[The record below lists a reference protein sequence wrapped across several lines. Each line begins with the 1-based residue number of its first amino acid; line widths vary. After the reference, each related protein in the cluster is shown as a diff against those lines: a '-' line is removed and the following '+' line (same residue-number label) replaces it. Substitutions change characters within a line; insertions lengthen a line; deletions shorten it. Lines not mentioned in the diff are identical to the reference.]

1 MSLLPSVR
9 STWAPRGQTPI
20 LRHRF
25 NWKRASMAAACCYRA
40 DGTSAE
46 LVFGM
51 RAGSYD
57 EDSLIEFVG
66 ELHTHLAGKKVTLLW
81 DGLPSH
87 RSKKMKRYLASQR
100 RWLVVEP
107 YPRTLP
113 SSTPSRSCG
122 PTSRAQSWR
131 TSAPRPWTSRSRR
144 PTEASSAFAATRIC
158 SSLSLRRPDS
168 RSDSLPRPAQ
178 AALLVWLSLI

>member
-1 MSLLPSVR
+1 MR

-25 NWKRASMAAACCYRA
+25 NWKRASMAAACCYQA
-40 DGTSAE
+40 DGTCAE

-66 ELHTHLAGKKVTLLW
+66 ELHTHLAGEKVTLLW
-81 DGLPSH
+81 DRLPSH

-100 RWLVVEP
+100 SWLVVERLP
-107 YPRTLP
+107 AYAPELNPVEKLWANLKGTELANLCAETLDEP
-113 SSTPSRSCG
+113 IKAAHRGVERVRSDEDLLFG
-122 PTSRAQSWR
+122 FL
-131 TSAPRPWTSRSRR
+131 
-144 PTEASSAFAATRIC
+144 EATG
-158 SSLSLRRPDS
+158 LSL
-168 RSDSLPRPAQ
+168 
-178 AALLVWLSLI
+178 

>member
-1 MSLLPSVR
+1 
-9 STWAPRGQTPI
+9 
-20 LRHRF
+20 
-25 NWKRASMAAACCYRA
+25 MAAACCYQA
-40 DGTSAE
+40 DGAGAE

-57 EDSLIEFVG
+57 EDSLIGFVG
-66 ELHTHLAGKKVTLLW
+66 ELHAHLAGKKVTLLW

-87 RSKKMKRYLASQR
+87 RSRKMKRYLTSQR
-100 RWLVVEP
+100 RWLVVE
-107 YPRTLP
+107 RLVLP

-144 PTEASSAFAATRIC
+144 PIGASSGFAATRTC
-158 SSLSLRRPDS
+158 SLAFSRPPDS
-168 RSDSLPRPAQ
+168 RSDSLPRPAH
-178 AALLVWLSLI
+178 AALLIWLSLI